1 MADDPS
7 RSAPGNAAPPLR
19 PADVMPEARPGDV
32 VPEARP
38 ADVVPEARR
47 DAQPDVRA
55 QDVNPRNDLRASHED
70 RDRIVEL
77 LRVSAGDGR
86 LSIDEL
92 DERVEAALTAR
103 TYGELEGLVADLPAT
118 PGTAAGAPTAKP
130 KEMVRIECHSGSAK
144 RDGRWAVPQRME
156 VRVHSGSVT
165 LDFTQAQVSW
175 PTLQI
180 DAEVRS
186 GTLTLITKPGIVL
199 DTDDVAVRSGAIKVK
214 APWGNDVPATLRIDV
229 AGKVGSGSI
238 TARPRR
244 APRRSFWDWLRR
256 RPRTPAPWEL
266 SAGRSPC
273 ELPPGRL

>member
-1 MADDPS
+1 MADDAS
-7 RSAPGNAAPPLR
+7 RSAPGDAAPPL
-19 PADVMPEARPGDV
+19 
-32 VPEARP
+32 RP

-47 DAQPDVRA
+47 DARPDVRA

-92 DERVEAALTAR
+92 GERVEAALTAR

-118 PGTAAGAPTAKP
+118 PGTAAGVPTAKP

-186 GTLTLITKPGIVL
+186 GTLKLITKPGIVL
-199 DTDDVAVRSGAIKVK
+199 DTDDVAVRSGAIEIK
-214 APWGNDVPATLRIDV
+214 APWADDVPATFRIDV
-229 AGKVGSGSI
+229 AGEIGSGSI
-238 TARPRR
+238 TARPLR

-256 RPRTPAPWEL
+256 RPRPAEPWEL
-266 SAGRSPC
+266 SSGRSPY

>member
-1 MADDPS
+1 MADDAS

-19 PADVMPEARPGDV
+19 AADVA
-32 VPEARP
+32 
-38 ADVVPEARR
+38 PEARR

-55 QDVNPRNDLRASHED
+55 QDVNPRSDLRASHED

-92 DERVEAALTAR
+92 GERVEAALTAR

-130 KEMVRIECHSGSAK
+130 KEMVRIECGSSSAK

-156 VRVHSGSVT
+156 VRIDSGSVI

-186 GTLTLITKPGIVL
+186 GSLTLITKPGIVL
-199 DTDDVAVRSGAIKVK
+199 DTDDVAVHSGAIKVR
-214 APWGNDVPATLRIDV
+214 APWGDDVPATLRIDV

-238 TARPRR
+238 TARPPR
-244 APRRSFWDWLRR
+244 APHRPFWDWLRR
-256 RPRTPAPWEL
+256 RPRPPAPWEL
-266 SAGRSPC
+266 SAGRSPY